1 MRQVVTRVYLR
12 DTSPNLKTA
21 FLQAAEWDGAFLYV
35 GRLVIPMSAV
45 REFELPVVDDPK
57 PSTTTAAPPA
67 RKVPPRKP

>member
-45 REFELPVVDDPK
+45 REFELPIVDPE
-57 PSTTTAAPPA
+57 PSTPAPAPIA
-67 RKVPPRKP
+67 RKGPAKK